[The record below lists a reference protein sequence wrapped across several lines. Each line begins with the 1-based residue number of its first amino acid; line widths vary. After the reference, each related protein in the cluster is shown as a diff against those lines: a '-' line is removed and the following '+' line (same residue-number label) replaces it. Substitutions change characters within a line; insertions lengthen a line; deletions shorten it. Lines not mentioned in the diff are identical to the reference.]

1 MDSNGLI
8 NELQKSLEFEISDDT
23 EGRQIM
29 KAFKLSGEAKI
40 KGVIEYIETLLE
52 CKLWFC

>member
-8 NELQKSLEFEISDDT
+8 NELQKSLEFEINDDT